1 MATPARI
8 PTKNYVAHF
17 DPLKP
22 RHRTWLQA
30 VLDRLQALDPAT
42 LQDGGE
48 LRKLWMGTDGLA
60 SVPAGSGTFD
70 KLMPLLDLIAQGEGN
85 YNSINRGRAG
95 DTPGGRPGLDRM
107 TIAQVM
113 ELQRGGVF
121 AVGRYQFIPETLKIA
136 ARDAGVAPS
145 DMFNPEGQD
154 MLATALLLGGKR
166 PLLRDYLLGKDVP
179 LETAQLELA
188 KEWASIPM
196 ANGRGFYD
204 GDSAGNRA
212 SAKVAEVQRALRQA
226 RESLAGKTLQQLR
239 LPAQQEPKPMKLP
252 PHLALRRTKARA
264 TTPAGLELLELSRV
278 VDGIVLDK
286 LVVTS
291 GQPGAQVFATGARSS
306 ALSNTPLP
314 EGRWRVGPVE
324 WKQKGNWNVH
334 WDGPRSGL
342 GPVWIDLIYEA
353 PGQTARKAIG
363 FHLDANIATSPGSA
377 GCVVLANRA
386 DLETLIR
393 WLEGG
398 SIKHLFVDWGLKT
411 CPPVRPI

>member
-1 MATPARI
+1 MTAPARI

-30 VLDRLQALDPAT
+30 VLDRLETLDPAT

-60 SVPAGSGTFD
+60 SVPAGSSTFD

-136 ARDAGVAPS
+136 ARDAGMAPS

-166 PLLRDYLLGKDVP
+166 PLLRDYLQGKDVP

-196 ANGRGFYD
+196 ANGKGFYD

-212 SAKVAEVQRALRQA
+212 SVKVAEVQRALRQA

-252 PHLALRRTKARA
+252 PHLALRRTKARV

-278 VDGIVLDK
+278 VDGIAMDRLT
-286 LVVTS
+286 VTS
-291 GQPGAQVFATGARSS
+291 GAPGRQRFQTGGRSEAGS
-306 ALSNTPLP
+306 MTPLP
-314 EGRWRVGPVE
+314 EGRWRIGPVE
-324 WKQKGNWNVH
+324 WAGGKGNWAKA
-334 WDGPRSGL
+334 WPDPGL
-342 GPVWIDLIYEA
+342 GPVWIGLEYEA
-353 PGQTARKAIG
+353 PGKTSRSAIG

-377 GCVVLANRA
+377 G
-386 DLETLIR
+386 
-393 WLEGG
+393 
-398 SIKHLFVDWGLKT
+398 
-411 CPPVRPI
+411 